1 MTTKRPDAVMPELD
15 RWGNFLCWAEVT
27 TGAECVDEAPMDC
40 ALADNNSA
48 ERPGKVAVAVLT
60 DVSSDGGKS
69 EEGAAV
75 AA

>member
-15 RWGNFLCWAEVT
+15 RWGNFLCWAAVP
-27 TGAECVDEAPMDC
+27 TGAECVEEASMMDWM
-40 ALADNNSA
+40 DSA

-60 DVSSDGGKS
+60 NVSSDGGKS